1 MGQSLLFHDKWIYNV
16 EKLQK
21 WFSFMYYIAQIVWA
35 YDLTNNKK
43 ERNTE
48 ISFYIFFF
56 FIIAVCRQLAC
67 ANRVLK

>member
-16 EKLQK
+16 EKLQNDFFFHVLYSPNRVGLRFYEQQK
-21 WFSFMYYIAQIVWA
+21 RTKYWNII
-35 YDLTNNKK
+35 
-43 ERNTE
+43 
-48 ISFYIFFF
+48 YIFFF

>member
-21 WFSFMYYIAQIVWA
+21 WFFSFMYYIAQIVWA
-35 YDLTNNKK
+35 YDFTNNKK

-48 ISFYIFFF
+48 ISFTFFSF
-56 FIIAVCRQLAC
+56 LLLQCVG
-67 ANRVLK
+67 N